1 MFHPSNKMLLKAAL
15 LAALWGSASA
25 LTQSKERELR
35 SLARTW
41 ILNNPGARTGDTV
54 GALVRLGFHDAGTF
68 DQATGTGGAHGCIM
82 DMCTVKDACEF
93 TADENH
99 GLEFVVRGINGLYFQ
114 NQLEQHL
121 SKADFLH
128 LTVAVAVEVASN
140 GAISMPFRWGRTD
153 CSISP
158 PRLPGALPGA
168 NWGRSKITNFF
179 GRRLG
184 MSETETI
191 ALIGA
196 HSLGRCDAG
205 FSGFEGAWTT
215 TPATLDNQY
224 FKDLVNENLIWDRE
238 TVPSTGNRQ
247 WNIRGA
253 RGNRDTMMLNADVGM
268 FWEVCGENPRAC
280 GNCAITHRDGSCA
293 KIDATLNIAR
303 RFANSNAAFLSQ
315 FRSSFI
321 KLQEKVQ
328 PGTTLKRS
336 CSETGG
342 VQETLCRRGEPTTT
356 TSSATPSAPAAPPAG
371 SSPGGDSPTVG
382 TSGRTDGGDSD
393 TTFVTQDAPS
403 TPTTAPTSD
412 IPAMEPQPH
421 DLTSLLQS
429 LLNAMRGTSTDEV
442 DSDVAKE
449 EPTAPVAPALDDS
462 CPAGLLE
469 TDVNANGVLDCLERN
484 APCNPTPCPENSVLC
499 GNGVGCAP
507 EGDMKACHISE
518 RVACPSGFATCG
530 DGHCVF
536 FEALCGTA
544 GVRFPANRCAAL

>member
-1 MFHPSNKMLLKAAL
+1 MLYITKNMLLKAAL
-15 LAALWGSASA
+15 LAALWGSANA

-35 SLARTW
+35 SLARNW
-41 ILNNPGARTGDTV
+41 ILNNPGTRTGDTV

-68 DQATGTGGAHGCIM
+68 DRNTGTGGAHGCIM
-82 DMCTVKDACEF
+82 QMCTEKDACEF
-93 TADENH
+93 TADENN
-99 GLEFVVRGINGLYFQ
+99 GLQFVVRGITGLYTQ
-114 NQLEQHL
+114 NQLDQVL

-184 MSETETI
+184 FSETETV
-191 ALIGA
+191 ALLGA
-196 HSLGRCDAG
+196 HTLGRCDAE
-205 FSGFEGAWTT
+205 FSGFQGAWTT

-224 FKDLVNENLIWDRE
+224 FKDIVNERLIWDRE
-238 TVPSTGNRQ
+238 TVPSSGNRQ

-253 RGNRDTMMLNADVGM
+253 RGARDTMMLNADVGM

-280 GNCAITHRDGSCA
+280 GNCAITHQNGGCA
-293 KIDATLNIAR
+293 KFDATLNIAS
-303 RFANSNAAFLSQ
+303 RFARSNSAFLSQ

-342 VQETLCRRGEPTTT
+342 VQETLCRRGEP
-356 TSSATPSAPAAPPAG
+356 SPSAPASPATPTSPPAN
-371 SSPGGDSPTVG
+371 SPPADNPTVG
-382 TSGRTDGGDSD
+382 TSGRTDSG
-393 TTFVTQDAPS
+393 TTFVTQDAPA
-403 TPTTAPTSD
+403 APAAPSGD
-412 IPAMEPQPH
+412 FPPMEPQPH
-421 DLTSLLQS
+421 DLTSLLEQ
-429 LLNAMRGTSTDEV
+429 LLQALRGSPSTDE
-442 DSDVAKE
+442 AETAEE
-449 EPTAPVAPALDDS
+449 EPATSAPAETES
-462 CPAGLLE
+462 CPDGLLE
-469 TDVNANGVLDCLERN
+469 TDVNDNGVLDCLEEV
-484 APCNPTPCPENSVLC
+484 APCSPSSCPENSVLC

-507 EGDMKACHISE
+507 DGDMKACAPE
-518 RVACPSGFATCG
+518 DRVACPAGYATCG

-536 FEALCGTA
+536 WEALCGTA
-544 GVRFPANRCAAL
+544 GVRFPANRCESV